1 MASLQ
6 RDREGRQLDHYYDV
20 EAFNNAMAAGVVE
33 KNAPDKKKAV
43 KKKAKVIPQWMEED
57 PLEGAFK

>member
-1 MASLQ
+1 
-6 RDREGRQLDHYYDV
+6 
-20 EAFNNAMAAGVVE
+20 VE

-43 KKKAKVIPQWMEED
+43 KKKAKTIPQWMEED